1 MNIEELYKE
10 SECCMGFSN
19 EEILDYFVKP
29 LKDKPNLMIK
39 ILTEDKENPD
49 FENGKI
55 EIVCLDGDKEELYIS
70 FMGCQTSIFIKNEE
84 IMFIDEKA
92 KSNYTISDTKYNVV
106 YEGIL
111 RKLTH
116 KEILML
122 FVDFINCFIGVN
134 DMSIYEEVID
144 SSHTYQKCNYRIQI
158 KKESAEKKIIRF
170 ENIYLDLES

>member
-10 SECCMGFSN
+10 SECCMEFNN

-39 ILTEDKENPD
+39 ILTEDKEIPD

-111 RKLTH
+111 RKLT
-116 KEILML
+116 
-122 FVDFINCFIGVN
+122 
-134 DMSIYEEVID
+134 
-144 SSHTYQKCNYRIQI
+144 
-158 KKESAEKKIIRF
+158 
-170 ENIYLDLES
+170 

>member
-10 SECCMGFSN
+10 SDYCMEFSN
-19 EEILDYFVKP
+19 QEILDYFIQP
-29 LKDKPNLMIK
+29 LKDNPNILIK
-39 ILTEDKENPD
+39 ILTEDKEISE
-49 FENGKI
+49 FEDEKI

-92 KSNYTISDTKYNVV
+92 KGNYTTSDTEYNVV

-111 RKLTH
+111 RTLTH

-134 DMSIYEEVID
+134 DICIYEEVID
-144 SSHTYQKCNYRIQI
+144 GSHSYPKCNYRIQI
-158 KKESAEKKIIRF
+158 KKEWAGKKKIRF
-170 ENIYLDLES
+170 ENIYLDLE